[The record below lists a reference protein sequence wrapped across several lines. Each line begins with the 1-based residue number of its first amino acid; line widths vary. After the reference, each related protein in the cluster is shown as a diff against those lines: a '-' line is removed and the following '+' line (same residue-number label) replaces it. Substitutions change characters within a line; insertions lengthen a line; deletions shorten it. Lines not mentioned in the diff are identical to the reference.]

1 MSDIVSPLL
10 QWLNA
15 NPELAGLV
23 TFVISAAES
32 VAIIGT
38 IVPGSVTMTAIG
50 TLAGAGVI
58 PLYATIVW
66 AMLGAIVGDSISY
79 WLGHY
84 FKAGLR
90 TIWPFRN
97 NPGVL
102 ERGEKFVLRYGVMS
116 VFIGRFVGPVRALV
130 PLVAG
135 MLGMKPLQFT
145 IANVTSAIGW
155 APAYMLPGILLGAAS
170 QELPPD
176 IAVHVILVLFLLFL
190 FGVLCFWI
198 TFKLLQLAHQQ
209 TNQLLIW
216 IWDSLKRSRY
226 FHVATNLLKHHD
238 PRQLHGQLTLAFYF
252 LITCLV
258 LFCLACYVKE
268 MGPSNMMA
276 NETVYHLFRGIR
288 STSTD
293 NIMINITLLGQKQVI
308 LPVVL
313 ILFAWLLYKKR
324 ARTAFHILAL
334 GVLAV
339 GSVFVIKNLV
349 QVTRPWG
356 ILNSGILNSGSLN
369 STDTF
374 SFPSGHTTL
383 ATTIYVGTA
392 ILIASAMHKCRWL
405 VYIPALL
412 IALMVGIS
420 RLYLGAHWFTDVLGA
435 WLLSTAILMVVTL
448 SYHRYKEN
456 PINKRSITLIAIISL
471 CLSYGFYHYRYFST
485 LQTTYTQLPWP
496 TDSVKFKTWW
506 EKDINLPTLRV
517 SLFGLPSQR
526 INVEWIGSLED
537 IRNTLTKEGWETPPA
552 RDFISTLHRIAD
564 IQSSEYLPLVSPQYL
579 DERPVIIVSKYTNNG
594 KRLLVLR
601 LWASNRLIKE
611 TNTPLWVGTIGFTPR
626 SYSWLFRKTQKEFR
640 VDKIA
645 LFPSKNAVW
654 ETKIITLFQLNGNKT
669 PSEQNILLIR
679 KK

>member
-58 PLYATIVW
+58 PLYETIAW
-66 AMLGAIVGDSISY
+66 AMLGAIVGDGISY

-84 FKAGLR
+84 FKTSLR

-102 ERGEKFVLRYGVMS
+102 ERGEKFVRRYGVMS

-145 IANVTSAIGW
+145 IANITSAIGW

-190 FGVLCFWI
+190 FAILCFWI
-198 TFKLLQLAHQQ
+198 IFKLLQLAHQQ
-209 TNQLLIW
+209 TNQFLLW
-216 IWDSLKRSRY
+216 IWNALKRSRY
-226 FHVATNLLKHHD
+226 FHVATNILRHQD

-252 LITCLV
+252 LMTCLAFF
-258 LFCLACYVKE
+258 LLACYVKE
-268 MGPSNMMA
+268 MGASNMMA

-288 STSTD
+288 SVSAD

-324 ARTAFHILAL
+324 ARMAFHILAL
-334 GVLAV
+334 GVLAAA
-339 GSVFVIKNLV
+339 SVFIIKNLV
-349 QVTRPWG
+349 QVSRPWG
-356 ILNSGILNSGSLN
+356 IFNSSDS
-369 STDTF
+369 F

-392 ILIASAMHKCRWL
+392 MLIASTMQKRYWL
-405 VYIPALL
+405 IFIPAIF
-412 IALMVGIS
+412 IALAVGIS

-435 WLLSTAILMVVTL
+435 WLLSAAILMIVTL
-448 SYHRYKEN
+448 SYYRYKEN
-456 PINKRSITLIAIISL
+456 PISKRSITLVAILSL
-471 CLSYGFYHYRYFST
+471 SLSYGIYHYRYFST
-485 LQTTYTQLPWP
+485 LQTNYAQLEWP
-496 TDSVKFKTWW
+496 IDSVQFKSWW
-506 EKDINLPTLRV
+506 EKDINLPALRV

-526 INVEWIGSLED
+526 INVEWAGNLDD
-537 IRNTLTKEGWETPPA
+537 IRNTLKKEGWETPPA

-579 DERPVIIVSKYTNNG
+579 DERPVIIVSKYTNKG

-601 LWASNRLIKE
+601 LWASNRSLKE
-611 TNTPLWVGTIGFTPR
+611 TNTPLWVGTIGYTPR
-626 SYSWLFRKTQKEFR
+626 SYSWLFRKSQKEFFI
-640 VDKIA
+640 DKKA
-645 LFPSKNAVW
+645 LFTSKNSIW
-654 ETKIITLFQLNGNKT
+654 ETKIITLLQLDGNKT